1 MHQIF
6 FLNASSIA
14 IPMEAKVPLRT
25 KNGRPSITIKTKI
38 NISDM
43 IKSSRA
49 ELTVEDL
56 REFEIWVS
64 TTTAKKHI

>member
-1 MHQIF
+1 
-6 FLNASSIA
+6 
-14 IPMEAKVPLRT
+14 
-25 KNGRPSITIKTKI
+25 
-38 NISDM
+38 M
-43 IKSSRA
+43 IKSSPA